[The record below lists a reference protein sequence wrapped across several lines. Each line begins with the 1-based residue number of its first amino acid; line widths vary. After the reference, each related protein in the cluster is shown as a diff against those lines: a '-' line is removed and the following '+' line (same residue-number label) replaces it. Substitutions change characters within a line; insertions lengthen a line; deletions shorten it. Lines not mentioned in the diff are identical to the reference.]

1 MIPQDRHAAFDQK
14 ASKRITLE
22 EFFRDWYVPYAAVRK
37 KTLFQEEYTFRKH
50 LSGSLGKVP
59 LADLSSN
66 RLDDWLTAH
75 IGTGLKPSTI
85 NKHIAFV
92 NRLIRLA
99 EKWSLIDNKSYFALR
114 IDKLKTG
121 DYTQRFLGKEEV
133 DRLLAAARRDRHPFM
148 YEVTKVLL
156 LTGCRIGELRKARW
170 RDLDDKARIWRVP
183 VAKGGRS
190 RKIYLNAA
198 AMNTFREI
206 YLKANHMGL
215 KTGPDHFVLT
225 NPKTKDCYDSFYSSW
240 YRILEDAGLSAIR
253 LHDLRH
259 TYASVLINSG
269 ATIYEVQKLLG
280 HSSVNMTQRYA
291 QLFPDTLHEKAEMA
305 AEFLK
310 A

>member
-1 MIPQDRHAAFDQK
+1 MIPQDRQPARSQK
-14 ASKRITLE
+14 ALSRITFGQ
-22 EFFRDWYVPYAAVRK
+22 FFRDWYVPYAEVRK

-50 LSGSLGKVP
+50 LADSLGKVR
-59 LADLSSN
+59 LVDLTSN
-66 RLDDWLTAH
+66 RLDDWLTEH
-75 IGTGLKPSTI
+75 IRTGLKPSTI

-99 EKWSLIDNKSYFALR
+99 EKWSLIDSKSYFALR

-121 DYTQRFLGKEEV
+121 DYTQRFLQKDEV
-133 DRLLAAARRDRHPFM
+133 ESLIAAARRDTHPFIL
-148 YEVTKVLL
+148 EVTKILL
-156 LTGCRIGELRKARW
+156 LTGCRVGELRQARW

-190 RKIYLNAA
+190 RRIYLNAA

-206 YLKANHMGL
+206 FLKANHLGL
-215 KTGPDHFVLT
+215 KTKPDNFIVA
-225 NPKTKDCYDSFYSSW
+225 NPKTGDCYDSFYASW
-240 YRILEDAGLSAIR
+240 YRVLDDAGLSGVR

-259 TYASVLINSG
+259 TYASVLINNG

-305 AEFLK
+305 ASFLR

>member
-1 MIPQDRHAAFDQK
+1 MA
-14 ASKRITLE
+14 
-22 EFFRDWYVPYAAVRK
+22 
-37 KTLFQEEYTFRKH
+37 
-50 LSGSLGKVP
+50 LS
-59 LADLSSN
+59 DLSSN
-66 RLDDWLTAH
+66 RLDDWLTDH
-75 IGTGLKPSTI
+75 IRTGLKPSTI

-99 EKWSLIDNKSYFALR
+99 EKWSLIESRSYFALR

-121 DYTQRFLGKEEV
+121 DYTQRFLRKDEV
-133 DRLLAAARRDRHPFM
+133 DRLLAAARRDTHPFI
-148 YEVTKVLL
+148 YEVTKLLL
-156 LTGCRIGELRKARW
+156 LTGCRVGELRKARW
-170 RDLDDKARIWRVP
+170 RDIDDKARIWRVP

-190 RKIYLNAA
+190 RRIYLNAA

-206 YLKANHMGL
+206 FLKANHLGL
-215 KTGPDHFVLT
+215 RTGPDRFVLT
-225 NPKTKDCYDSFYSSW
+225 NPKTKDCFDSFYASW
-240 YRILEDAGLSAIR
+240 YRVLEDAGLSNVR

-259 TYASVLINSG
+259 TYASVLINNG

-305 AEFLK
+305 ASFLK